1 MFRNHFIVA
10 TRNLR
15 RNPVHSLLNLA
26 GLSIAVAV
34 LALVGPFVSQELSYD
49 RDHPDVDRIYRVLRI
64 YGQGGTRLTEEGI
77 SGSLV
82 PEIRASFPEVE
93 ACLRW
98 VTG

>member
-15 RNPVHSLLNLA
+15 RNPVYSLLNLA

-49 RDHPDVDRIYRVLRI
+49 RDHPDARHILDEASPVDLLPLR
-64 YGQGGTRLTEEGI
+64 R
-77 SGSLV
+77 SGSLHS
-82 PEIRASFPEVE
+82 RATLASS
-93 ACLRW
+93 
-98 VTG
+98 